1 MRDQLFEMDETHY
14 EDELLSFE
22 QEEESGD
29 FEGEFDSHEST
40 GIARDDREIE
50 LAAELLSISDE
61 QELDEFFGRI
71 VRRGRGRQRSPARR
85 KLKNL
90 LRNGTRRV
98 LPFARPA
105 VGGFLVDDGAP
116 ADAHDDAHDD
126 AQDDAPAPG
135 FDPQQMFG
143 IETEGLSPEDRDLE
157 IARRVVRLAD
167 ESARRL
173 SDAPSA
179 DATQAA
185 RRALIEAAQRH
196 APGLASYMRGGA
208 GTSPIPSSSRSN
220 DSAGR
225 WIRRRGTIVL
235 LGGSPSTSNR
245 KEGEGPMHDLDRTL
259 RSQESEGESYDFET
273 DVFGESESDYEDP
286 SYEMSEEDELDLAAE
301 LLAVSDEQELDEFF
315 RNLLKKAKGVVVPA
329 LKKYLKPLAKK
340 VIPFAGR
347 ALGGFIGGPAGAAIG
362 GKLGSYATTLFEVDF
377 ESMDGEAQ
385 DLEVARR
392 FVRFASAAA
401 NNAATSG
408 EIGNPTA
415 VARAAV
421 VNAAKV
427 HAPGLI
433 RPRGPRVND
442 RRGNGGSVSSPA
454 AGNSGRWIRRD
465 GRIVLLGV

>member
-1 MRDQLFEMDETHY
+1 MSDPLFEMHETDDEN
-14 EDELLSFE
+14 ELLSFDR
-22 QEEESGD
+22 EEESGD
-29 FEGEFDSHEST
+29 FEGEFDSQESSKA
-40 GIARDDREIE
+40 GLGDREIE
-50 LAAELLSISDE
+50 LAAELLGISDE
-61 QELDEFFGRI
+61 RELDEFFGRL
-71 VRRGRGRQRSPARR
+71 VGRGRGRLRSPARR
-85 KLKNL
+85 KLQNL

-98 LPFARPA
+98 LPFAGPA
-105 VGGFLVDDGAP
+105 AVGFLVDDRAA
-116 ADAHDDAHDD
+116 ADADRDAADDGQASD
-126 AQDDAPAPG
+126 

-157 IARRVVRLAD
+157 IARRVVRLAG
-167 ESARRL
+167 EAARRL
-173 SDAPSA
+173 SDVPSA
-179 DATQAA
+179 DAIQAA
-185 RRALIEAAQRH
+185 RRALIDAAQRH
-196 APGLASYMRGGA
+196 APGLASYMRGGT
-208 GTSPIPSSSRSN
+208 GQSSITTSSRSN

-301 LLAVSDEQELDEFF
+301 LLAVSDEGELDEFF
-315 RNLLKKAKGVVVPA
+315 RNLLKRVKNAAVPA

-401 NNAATSG
+401 NNAAASG
-408 EIGNPTA
+408 ATGNPTA
-415 VARAAV
+415 VARTAV

-442 RRGNGGSVSSPA
+442 RRGNGGAVSSSA

>member
-1 MRDQLFEMDETHY
+1 MSDQLFEMDETDY
-14 EDELLSFE
+14 EDELLSLD
-22 QEEESGD
+22 QDEESGD

-40 GIARDDREIE
+40 EAGRDREIE
-50 LAAELLSISDE
+50 LAAELLSVSDE
-61 QELDEFFGRI
+61 QELDEFFGKLL
-71 VRRGRGRQRSPARR
+71 RRGRGRLRSPARR

-90 LRNGTRRV
+90 LRKGTRRV
-98 LPFARPA
+98 LPF
-105 VGGFLVDDGAP
+105 GGSTLFVDDSAP
-116 ADAHDDAHDD
+116 PDVDQDTPDD
-126 AQDDAPAPG
+126 G
-135 FDPQQMFG
+135 GDPDIDPRQMFG

-167 ESARRL
+167 DAAQRL
-173 SDAPSA
+173 SDAPSG

-185 RRALIEAAQRH
+185 RRALLDAAQRH
-196 APGLASYMRGGA
+196 APGLASHMRGSA
-208 GTSPIPSSSRSN
+208 GKSSITPSSRSN

-235 LGGSPSTSNR
+235 LGACPSTSNR

-259 RSQESEGESYDFET
+259 RSQESEGESYDFEA
-273 DVFGESESDYEDP
+273 DLFGESESDYEGETN
-286 SYEMSEEDELDLAAE
+286 EMSEEDELDLAAE
-301 LLAVSDEQELDEFF
+301 LLAVSDENELDEFF
-315 RNLLKKAKGVVVPA
+315 RNLLKRAKSIVVPA

-347 ALGGFIGGPAGAAIG
+347 ALGAYIGGPAGAAIG

-377 ESMDGEAQ
+377 ESMDGETQ

-401 NNAATSG
+401 NNAATNG
-408 EIGNPTA
+408 GAGNPTT

-421 VNAAKV
+421 VRAAKA

-433 RPRGPRVND
+433 RPRGVRVYD
-442 RRGNGGSVSSPA
+442 HRRNVGEVSSSTDA
-454 AGNSGRWIRRD
+454 KSGRWIRRD

>member
-1 MRDQLFEMDETHY
+1 MGNQWFEIDETDR
-14 EDELLSFE
+14 EDELLSFD
-22 QEEESGD
+22 QEDEGGD
-29 FEGEFDSHEST
+29 FEGEFDARESI
-40 GIARDDREIE
+40 GIAREDREIE

-71 VRRGRGRQRSPARR
+71 VRRGRAPRRSPARR

-98 LPFARPA
+98 LPFTRPA
-105 VGGFLVDDGAP
+105 LGGFLVDDSAP
-116 ADAHDDAHDD
+116 ADADQDAPDD
-126 AQDDAPAPG
+126 AQAQAPD

-157 IARRVVRLAD
+157 IARRVVRLAG
-167 ESARRL
+167 EAAKLL
-173 SDAPSA
+173 SDARSG

-185 RRALIEAAQRH
+185 RRALIDAAQRH

-208 GTSPIPSSSRSN
+208 GTTLITSSGRSN
-220 DSAGR
+220 DSTGR

-235 LGGSPSTSNR
+235 LGGRPSTSNR
-245 KEGEGPMHDLDRTL
+245 KEGEEPMHDLDRTL
-259 RSQESEGESYDFET
+259 RSQESEDESYDFET

-301 LLAVSDEQELDEFF
+301 LLAVSDEGELDEFF
-315 RNLLKKAKGVVVPA
+315 RNLLKRVKNAAVPA

-347 ALGGFIGGPAGAAIG
+347 AIGGYFGGPAGAAIG

-377 ESMDGEAQ
+377 ESMDGETQ

-401 NNAATSG
+401 NNAAASG
-408 EIGNPTA
+408 ATGNPTT

-421 VNAAKV
+421 INAAKAY
-427 HAPGLI
+427 APGLV
-433 RPRGPRVND
+433 RPRGPRAND
-442 RRGNGGSVSSPA
+442 GRGNGGAVSSTKGA
-454 AGNSGRWIRRD
+454 NAGRWIRRD

>member
-1 MRDQLFEMDETHY
+1 MRNQLFELDETAY
-14 EDELLSFE
+14 EDELLSFD

-29 FEGEFDSHEST
+29 FEGEFDSHESAGT
-40 GIARDDREIE
+40 ARDDREIE
-50 LAAELLSISDE
+50 LAAELLGISAE

-71 VRRGRGRQRSPARR
+71 VRRGPERRRSPARR

-105 VGGFLVDDGAP
+105 VGGFLVDDSAP
-116 ADAHDDAHDD
+116 ADADQDTPDD
-126 AQDDAPAPG
+126 AQAPD

-157 IARRVVRLAD
+157 IARRVVRLAG
-167 ESARRL
+167 EAARRL
-173 SDAPSA
+173 SDAASA
-179 DATQAA
+179 DPTQAA
-185 RRALIEAAQRH
+185 RRALIDAAQRH
-196 APGLASYMRGGA
+196 APGLASYMRGG
-208 GTSPIPSSSRSN
+208 GKSPITSSSRSN

-235 LGGSPSTSNR
+235 LGDSPSTSNR

-259 RSQESEGESYDFET
+259 RSQEAEGESYEFET

-301 LLAVSDEQELDEFF
+301 LLAVSDEGELDEFF
-315 RNLLKKAKGVVVPA
+315 RNLFKRVKNAAVPA

-377 ESMDGEAQ
+377 ESMDGETQ

-392 FVRFASAAA
+392 FVRFASAAG
-401 NNAATSG
+401 NNAAASG
-408 EIGNPTA
+408 ATGNPTT

-421 VNAAKV
+421 INAAKA

-433 RPRGPRVND
+433 RPRGPRVNNG
-442 RRGNGGSVSSPA
+442 RGNGTSSKEA
-454 AGNSGRWIRRD
+454 NTGRWIRRD

>member
-1 MRDQLFEMDETHY
+1 MREMNETEY
-14 EDELLSFE
+14 EDELLSFD

-71 VRRGRGRQRSPARR
+71 VRRGRGRRRSPARR

-90 LRNGTRRV
+90 LRNGSRRV

-105 VGGFLVDDGAP
+105 LGGFLVDDGAP
-116 ADAHDDAHDD
+116 ADADQDTPDD
-126 AQDDAPAPG
+126 AQPQAPD

-167 ESARRL
+167 EAAQRL
-173 SDAPSA
+173 SDVPSA

-185 RRALIEAAQRH
+185 RRALVDAAQRH

-208 GTSPIPSSSRSN
+208 GKSPITSSSRSN

-225 WIRRRGTIVL
+225 WIRRRGAIVR

-259 RSQESEGESYDFET
+259 RSQESEGESYEFET
-273 DVFGESESDYEDP
+273 DVFGEAESDYEDP
-286 SYEMSEEDELDLAAE
+286 SYEMSEENELDLAAE
-301 LLAVSDEQELDEFF
+301 LLAVSDEGELDEFF
-315 RNLLKKAKGVVVPA
+315 RNLFKRVKNAAVPA

-377 ESMDGEAQ
+377 ESMDGEMQ

-392 FVRFASAAA
+392 FVRFATAAA
-401 NNAATSG
+401 NNAAMSG
-408 EIGNPTA
+408 EIGNPAT

-421 VNAAKV
+421 VNAAKT

-442 RRGNGGSVSSPA
+442 HRGNGGAVSSSKA
-454 AGNSGRWIRRD
+454 ANTGRWIRRD

>member
-1 MRDQLFEMDETHY
+1 MREMDETDY
-14 EDELLSFE
+14 EDELLSF
-22 QEEESGD
+22 EEESGD
-29 FEGEFDSHEST
+29 FEGEFDSREST
-40 GIARDDREIE
+40 GTARDDREIE

-61 QELDEFFGRI
+61 RELDEFFGRM
-71 VRRGRGRQRSPARR
+71 VRRGRGRRRSPAGR

-105 VGGFLVDDGAP
+105 VGGFLVDDSAT
-116 ADAHDDAHDD
+116 ADADQDTPDDGAT
-126 AQDDAPAPG
+126 PN

-157 IARRVVRLAD
+157 IARRVVRLAG
-167 ESARRL
+167 EAAQRL
-173 SDAPSA
+173 SDAPST

-185 RRALIEAAQRH
+185 RRALIDAAQRH
-196 APGLASYMRGGA
+196 APGLASYMRGGD
-208 GTSPIPSSSRSN
+208 GKSSITSSSRSN
-220 DSAGR
+220 DSAGH
-225 WIRRRGTIVL
+225 WIRRQGTIVL
-235 LGGSPSTSNR
+235 LGARTSTSNR
-245 KEGEGPMHDLDRTL
+245 KKGEGPMHDLDRTL

-273 DVFGESESDYEDP
+273 DVFGEAESDYEDP

-301 LLAVSDEQELDEFF
+301 LLAVSDEGELDEFF
-315 RNLLKKAKGVVVPA
+315 RNLLKRAKGAVGSAV
-329 LKKYLKPLAKK
+329 KTYLKPMAKRL
-340 VIPFAGR
+340 IPSAAR

-362 GKLGSYATTLFEVDF
+362 GKLGSYASTLFEVDF
-377 ESMDGEAQ
+377 ESMESEAQ

-392 FVRFASAAA
+392 FVRFASEAA
-401 NNAATSG
+401 NNAAASG
-408 EIGNPTA
+408 ATGNPTA

-421 VNAAKV
+421 VNAAKT

-442 RRGNGGSVSSPA
+442 RRGNGGTVSSPA